1 MKQEIYEPT
10 LLEVIAFQSEDVITA
25 SGEEYEEERV

>member
-1 MKQEIYEPT
+1 MKREIYEPT
-10 LLEVIAFQSEDVITA
+10 LLEVIAFQSEDVITT